1 MANGFTLPEELF
13 NSMING
19 FDKKP
24 EDEIIITV
32 DQNEK
37 NKVDKSESE
46 TRLSGAQKRR
56 VFNIGASIFA
66 DTNLKKFFQ
75 DDYEKHL
82 KNIEKIE
89 SEETKQVL
97 DTIKEE
103 KKEEVK
109 KEKEKK
115 KFSFKRVLRRFRMVS
130 HILKFI
136 TDLYYNFKN
145 FGNSV
150 GFIFEE
156 HFSGKGYSVGG
167 ILTDEKERKDFVND
181 AFEAMEEIAYA
192 FYYNILLDS
201 IQPAL
206 EFFTK
211 IIMEKV
217 LEFIDN
223 LQETLESA
231 EEVME
236 DLIKKGLL
244 SNEAAGISEQLKNYK
259 GIGKRAKTAISTTK
273 KVSTGKKI
281 TKAARIGKKALN
293 AIRTA
298 GKIVKT
304 VRYVKT
310 TVTVT
315 RIASAGLKAAA
326 AGSASTV
333 IGAPVGAVL
342 LAASFAIDG
351 ALYAWSAYSM
361 QQAYEAVNTALYNL
375 GEMGTAIG
383 EEIEEMMEKFE
394 GLATIESL
402 ISMFDL
408 SDVTDL
414 QKALL
419 GDTAYRQ
426 RKIDTFF
433 DTYAEYSGNIDK
445 IIQDFNDSKNF
456 DDDEKIALKLKKL
469 NPAEYYPHTYLIS
482 KWAGFFKKFIDK
494 FSILIENITPFLSE
508 FKAIEQKQIIDKNPN
523 VKIKHFDIKSQD
535 SADIP
540 LDKHYTGGQLS
551 KIHQMKYIK
560 TLRLK
565 SKTARLSQCL
575 NTIKVKLLQL
585 NKPVVWPT

>member
-1 MANGFTLPEELF
+1 MANAFTLPEELF
-13 NSMING
+13 DSMING
-19 FDKKP
+19 FDKEP
-24 EDEIIITV
+24 EDELIITV

-37 NKVDKSESE
+37 NKVDKSEGE

-56 VFNIGASIFA
+56 IFNISSSIFA

-97 DTIKEE
+97 EVIKEE

-115 KFSFKRVLRRFRMVS
+115 KFSFKRILRRFRMVS

-181 AFEAMEEIAYA
+181 VFEAMEEIAYA

-217 LEFIDN
+217 LEFIDR
-223 LQETLESA
+223 LQETLEGA
-231 EEVME
+231 EEVMKKLIE
-236 DLIKKGLL
+236 DGLL
-244 SNEAAGISEQLKNYK
+244 SNEAAEFSNQLKQYK
-259 GIGKRAKTAISTTK
+259 GIGKRAKTAMSTAEK
-273 KVSTGKKI
+273 ASKGKKM
-281 TKAARIGKKALN
+281 TKAARMGKKALN

-304 VRYVKT
+304 AKT
-310 TVTVT
+310 IKNAVTVT
-315 RIASAGLKAAA
+315 RAVSLGIKAAA
-326 AGSASTV
+326 GGTAATG

-342 LAASFAIDG
+342 LAVGLAIDG
-351 ALYAWSAYSM
+351 ALYAWSAYNM
-361 QQAYEAVNTALYNL
+361 QQAYEAVNTALHNL

-383 EEIEEMMEKFE
+383 NEVEEMVKKFE

-402 ISMFDL
+402 ISMFNL
-408 SDVTDL
+408 SDATDL

-426 RKIDTFF
+426 RKIDTFL

-456 DDDEKIALKLKKL
+456 DFDEKIALKLKKL
-469 NPAEYYPHTYLIS
+469 NPAEYYPYTYLIS

-494 FSILIENITPFLSE
+494 FSILIENITPFLLE
-508 FKAIEQKQIIDKNPN
+508 FKAIEQKQITDKNPN
-523 VKIKHFDIKSQD
+523 AKIKHFDIKSQD

-540 LDKHYTGGQLS
+540 LDKHYTGGQLG
-551 KIHQMKYIK
+551 KIHHMKHIK

-565 SKTARLSQCL
+565 SKTVRLSQCL
-575 NTIKVKLLQL
+575 NTIRVKLSQL
-585 NKPVVWPT
+585 NKLAVWPT

>member
-1 MANGFTLPEELF
+1 MANAFTLPDELF
-13 NSMING
+13 DSIING

-24 EDEIIITV
+24 EDEVIITV

-37 NKVDKSESE
+37 NKVDKSEGE
-46 TRLSGAQKRR
+46 TKLSGAQKRR

-150 GFIFEE
+150 GYIFED

-167 ILTDEKERKDFVND
+167 ILTDEKEREDFVND
-181 AFEAMEEIAYA
+181 VFEAMEEIAYA

-236 DLIKKGLL
+236 DLVEKGLL
-244 SNEAAGISEQLKNYK
+244 SNEAAEFSEQLKKYK

-361 QQAYEAVNTALYNL
+361 QEAYKAVNTALHNL
-375 GEMGTAIG
+375 GEMGIAIG
-383 EEIEEMMEKFE
+383 NEVEEMVEKFE

-414 QKALL
+414 KKALL

-433 DTYAEYSGNIDK
+433 DVYAEYSGNIDK

-482 KWAGFFKKFIDK
+482 KWADFFKKFIDK
-494 FSILIENITPFLSE
+494 FSILIENITPFLLK

-523 VKIKHFDIKSQD
+523 AKIKHFDIKSQD

>member
-1 MANGFTLPEELF
+1 MANAFTLPEELF
-13 NSMING
+13 DSMING
-19 FDKKP
+19 FDKEP
-24 EDEIIITV
+24 EDELIITL

-56 VFNIGASIFA
+56 IFNISSSIFA

-75 DDYEKHL
+75 DDYGKHL

-97 DTIKEE
+97 EAIKEE

-115 KFSFKRVLRRFRMVS
+115 KFSFKRILRRFRMVS

-156 HFSGKGYSVGG
+156 HFSGKGYSVAG

-181 AFEAMEEIAYA
+181 VFEAMEEIAYA

-217 LEFIDN
+217 LEFIDR
-223 LQETLESA
+223 LQETLEGA

-236 DLIKKGLL
+236 DLVKNGLL
-244 SNEAAGISEQLKNYK
+244 SNEAAEISEQLKKYK
-259 GIGKRAKTAISTTK
+259 GIGKRAKTAISATK
-273 KVSTGKKI
+273 KASTGKKM
-281 TKAARIGKKALN
+281 TKAARMGKKALN

-304 VRYVKT
+304 ARYART
-310 TVTVT
+310 AITVT
-315 RIASAGLKAAA
+315 RAASIGLKAA
-326 AGSASTV
+326 GVGTASTG

-342 LAASFAIDG
+342 FAVGVGIDV
-351 ALYAWSAYSM
+351 ALCAWSAHNM
-361 QQAYEAVNTALYNL
+361 KEAYDAVNTALYNL

-383 EEIEEMMEKFE
+383 NEIEEMVEKFE

-408 SDVTDL
+408 SNATDL
-414 QKALL
+414 QKCLL
-419 GDTAYRQ
+419 GDAAYQQ

-456 DDDEKIALKLKKL
+456 DFDEKIALKLKKL
-469 NPAEYYPHTYLIS
+469 NPDEYYPYTYLIS
-482 KWAGFFKKFIDK
+482 KWAGFFKEFINE
-494 FSILIENITPFLSE
+494 FSSLINSINPFISNLKNATIPIVKDENPYT
-508 FKAIEQKQIIDKNPN
+508 
-523 VKIKHFDIKSQD
+523 KIKYMRVPPRVWIN
-535 SADIP
+535 IP
-540 LDKHYTGGQLS
+540 FDKHYAGGQLG
-551 KIHQMKYIK
+551 KIHHMKHIK

-575 NTIKVKLLQL
+575 NTIRVKLSQL
-585 NKPVVWPT
+585 NKLVVWPT